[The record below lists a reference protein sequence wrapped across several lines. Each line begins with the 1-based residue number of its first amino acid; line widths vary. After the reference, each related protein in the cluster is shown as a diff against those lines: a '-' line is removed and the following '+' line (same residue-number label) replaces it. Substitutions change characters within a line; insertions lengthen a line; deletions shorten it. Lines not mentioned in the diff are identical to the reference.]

1 MLDFKRKPVTRKNIT
16 KLYKGDIILYK
27 DKLYIFDK
35 IPNGLSSIHV
45 RDIETKKILRIPIS
59 KNLSKVNFDIVG
71 YCEEYINDGIKN
83 DISSLTPG
91 DLFVINNDDKIS
103 SFIFRFG
110 RNTKN
115 NIIAFD
121 PMNNNEIRIPI
132 SYYTKCVKIQNLPY

>member
-59 KNLSKVNFDIVG
+59 KNLSKVSFISK
-71 YCEEYINDGIKN
+71 IKN
-83 DISSLTPG
+83 I
-91 DLFVINNDDKIS
+91 
-103 SFIFRFG
+103 IFSRI
-110 RNTKN
+110 KN
-115 NIIAFD
+115 VTI
-121 PMNNNEIRIPI
+121 
-132 SYYTKCVKIQNLPY
+132 